1 MKTITFPKFHET
13 IRISDVR
20 PSRYVY
26 YMAYVLELIFYAVRG
41 NFLPIGVKVF
51 GLSGGTIV
59 KVGHMVA
66 SLVVMLLWTK
76 KFKPLLRTS
85 VIVMLV
91 GFVPFLFLPVGIP
104 RFIFGLI
111 GNVGLGGV
119 VTGARCGY
127 AYAAN
132 NAERLFGIMLMF
144 FSVTIV
150 RTLDFLQA
158 DGIIVMYVLPLALLL
173 MLCFCIFKFKEEDL
187 EVKEESTKED
197 AKGLYWALAYFIVYF
212 AIDGYIAGLVDKS
225 RQEYVFVIAGSVLV
239 GVLLLTVFCGL
250 RISTWHLWNFFF
262 VCSIGMG
269 LFAVLAPKIGTM
281 IPQDLFSGMSY
292 MGWPLCIYTLACA
305 QRKFASYKL
314 LKMCTL
320 IYVLLT
326 PITTLSSDWVYDFY
340 PEAMPIATLVF
351 TLTAT
356 ILLLMFSPMS
366 YQHLFSALWISSLY
380 KPDMELLQEKVETA
394 DRFGKYELTPR
405 QKEVATLLLAAKT
418 RRQIAGELGLSEST
432 VKMHVSEL
440 YKRLDINSRA
450 ELFKKFGVSEE
461 YEKTS

>member
-1 MKTITFPKFHET
+1 
-13 IRISDVR
+13 
-20 PSRYVY
+20 
-26 YMAYVLELIFYAVRG
+26 
-41 NFLPIGVKVF
+41 
-51 GLSGGTIV
+51 
-59 KVGHMVA
+59 
-66 SLVVMLLWTK
+66 
-76 KFKPLLRTS
+76 
-85 VIVMLV
+85 
-91 GFVPFLFLPVGIP
+91 
-104 RFIFGLI
+104 
-111 GNVGLGGV
+111 
-119 VTGARCGY
+119 
-127 AYAAN
+127 
-132 NAERLFGIMLMF
+132 
-144 FSVTIV
+144 
-150 RTLDFLQA
+150 
-158 DGIIVMYVLPLALLL
+158 
-173 MLCFCIFKFKEEDL
+173 
-187 EVKEESTKED
+187 
-197 AKGLYWALAYFIVYF
+197 
-212 AIDGYIAGLVDKS
+212 
-225 RQEYVFVIAGSVLV
+225 
-239 GVLLLTVFCGL
+239 
-250 RISTWHLWNFFF
+250 
-262 VCSIGMG
+262 
-269 LFAVLAPKIGTM
+269 
-281 IPQDLFSGMSY
+281 
-292 MGWPLCIYTLACA
+292 
-305 QRKFASYKL
+305 
-314 LKMCTL
+314 MCTL